1 VKIGL
6 IFAAVLLLAVA
17 SAQQDDKPQ
26 AKGTIYGVATHQSGQ
41 PAKRIGLT
49 ATPLGVPL
57 GAVLPHTR
65 TNDAGEYRFENVPW
79 WGKYTVYADDEDAG
93 YSSFSTGPSGGVL
106 SPVVELTPEHPEA
119 ELQIL
124 LPARAG
130 FVQVHL
136 TSQQTDAGI
145 STMRVT
151 LMLPENPDSPVFT
164 MSSYANHVIL
174 IPPDKDL
181 LLHVTSDGFR
191 EWNESVGKGKL
202 IHLAS
207 GARLKLDVRL
217 QSVE

>member
-1 VKIGL
+1 MKTGL
-6 IFAAVLLLAVA
+6 IFAAFLLLVVA

-26 AKGTIYGVATHQSGQ
+26 AKGTIYGVATDQSGQ

-49 ATPLGVPL
+49 ASPLAGL
-57 GAVLPHTR
+57 AALLPHTR
-65 TNDAGEYRFENVPW
+65 TNDAGEYRFENLPW
-79 WGKYTVYADDEDAG
+79 WGKYIVYADDEEVG

-106 SPVVELTPEHPEA
+106 SPVVELTPERPEA

-124 LPARAG
+124 LPAKAG
-130 FVQVHL
+130 FIQVRL
-136 TSQQTDAGI
+136 TNQQTDAGI
-145 STMRVT
+145 SAMRVT
-151 LMLPENPDSPVFT
+151 LMLPENPASPVFT
-164 MSSYANHVIL
+164 MSSYANHVTL

-191 EWNESVGKGKL
+191 EWSESVGKGKL

-217 QSVE
+217 QPVE